1 MEVPGATAV
10 EVMVRGAMVELIESG
25 RMADA
30 VLAGFW
36 LSATVTA
43 REKLPVAVGVP
54 EMTPLP
60 LRLSPEGSPET
71 DQV

>member
-1 MEVPGATAV
+1 
-10 EVMVRGAMVELIESG
+10 MVRGAMVELIESG
-25 RMADA
+25 RIADA

-36 LSATVTA
+36 LSATVMA

-60 LRLSPEGSPET
+60 PMLSPAGNPDT